1 MSNVTVMVDGHAK
14 WLHNTA
20 RDMVKL
26 ARDCTNLDSQKRPS
40 ITKV

>member
-20 RDMVKL
+20 RDMVEL
-26 ARDCTNLDSQKRPS
+26 ARDCTNLDSSKRPS